1 MQAFFCFWNRRR
13 RRRRRRG
20 KTEEE
25 DLEEEECGS
34 LFFLKALQLQ
44 NGCDQKTI
52 PGSFHTYVLK
62 P

>member
-1 MQAFFCFWNRRR
+1 MQAFCCFW
-13 RRRRRRG
+13 RRRG

-34 LFFLKALQLQ
+34 LFLKALQLQ
-44 NGCDQKTI
+44 NACDQKTI
-52 PGSFHTYVLK
+52 AGSFHPYVLK